1 MSAAFFWFGVV
12 MGFMLVVYAVNAM
25 LKAMDG
31 HIEDRNE

>member
-1 MSAAFFWFGVV
+1 MDAAFVWFGVV
-12 MGFMLVVYAVNAM
+12 MGVMIVFFALNAM